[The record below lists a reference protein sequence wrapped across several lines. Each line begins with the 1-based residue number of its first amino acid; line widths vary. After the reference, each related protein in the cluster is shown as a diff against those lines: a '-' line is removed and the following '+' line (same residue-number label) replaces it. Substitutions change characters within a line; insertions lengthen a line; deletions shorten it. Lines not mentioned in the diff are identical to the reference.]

1 MWGLSSLT
9 TEQTLVSCIEKQIL
23 NNWTT
28 RGVLNLHFKKK
39 IIYFNWRII
48 TLQYCDGLCCTL
60 TLISHRH
67 TCDPSLLNS
76 PPPPSLPQPSL
87 RAPTLGH
94 TSNSHW
100 LSVLHM
106 IMYTFQCYSLKSP
119 ILSSHCVQKTVLYV
133 CLLCCPAHRT
143 LGTIFLDSLL
153 FCHPVMSNSLRPHGL
168 QHARLPCLPQSPKV
182 CPSLCSL
189 HWWCLIPYIC
199 INIWY
204 LSFSFW
210 LISICIIGSRFI
222 YLLRTAQSTLLRT
235 TLHCLLL

>member
-9 TEQTLVSCIEKQIL
+9 TEQTLVSCSEKQIL

-39 IIYFNWRII
+39 IIYFNWRVI

-106 IMYTFQCYSLKSP
+106 IMYTFQCHSRNLSRLPPSPCPIVSTICSLRLCLYS
-119 ILSSHCVQKTVLYV
+119 
-133 CLLCCPAHRT
+133 CPGNRLIST
-143 LGTIFLDSLL
+143 KFLDSIY
-153 FCHPVMSNSLRPHGL
+153 
-168 QHARLPCLPQSPKV
+168 V
-182 CPSLCSL
+182 C
-189 HWWCLIPYIC
+189 
-199 INIWY
+199 
-204 LSFSFW
+204 
-210 LISICIIGSRFI
+210 
-222 YLLRTAQSTLLRT
+222 
-235 TLHCLLL
+235 

>member
-28 RGVLNLHFKKK
+28 RGVLNLHLKKK
-39 IIYFNWRII
+39 IIYFNWRVI

-153 FCHPVMSNSLRPHGL
+153 FCHPVMSNSLRPMDCSMPGFPVSHNLPKFAQVYVHCIGDAWFHIYALIYDICLSLSGL
-168 QHARLPCLPQSPKV
+168 FQSV
-182 CPSLCSL
+182 
-189 HWWCLIPYIC
+189 
-199 INIWY
+199 
-204 LSFSFW
+204 
-210 LISICIIGSRFI
+210 
-222 YLLRTAQSTLLRT
+222 
-235 TLHCLLL
+235 